1 MKIAVVGATGL
12 VGRHM
17 IHILEE
23 RGFGEET
30 LVPVASERSAGETIP
45 FGGKEFAVVDV
56 ATALETAPDF
66 ALFSAGSE
74 VSKTWAKK
82 FSESGTV
89 VIDNSSAWRL
99 GQHTPLIVPEVNGA
113 WLTGKER
120 LIANPNCS
128 TIQLMVALA
137 PVHKSLGIRRMV
149 VTTFQSVSGA
159 GQKGYQQWVDEVQG
173 KEEKT
178 DCFPHPIHGNVIPQ
192 CDSFE
197 QEGFTK
203 EEMKLIRECKKIL
216 NDYHIL
222 IAPTCT
228 RVPVAIGHSE
238 SVVVETFRPFD
249 MPELLEIFN
258 KAPGLN
264 LLDKPESMT
273 YPMPLDVAGY
283 DEVFIGRIRRDPT
296 QTHGFHCWIVGDN
309 LRKGAATNAIQI
321 MEIMLDRQK
330 KR

>member
-23 RGFGEET
+23 RGFGEES
-30 LVPVASERSAGETIP
+30 LLPVASERSIGTQIP
-45 FGGKEFAVVDV
+45 FGGKEFEVIEIA
-56 ATALETAPDF
+56 AALEAEPDF
-66 ALFSAGSE
+66 ALFSAGGE
-74 VSKTWAKK
+74 LSKIWAKK
-82 FSESGTV
+82 FAEKGTV

-99 GQHTPLIVPEVNGA
+99 DQDTPLIVPEVNGA

-128 TIQLMVALA
+128 TIQLMVAMA

-159 GQKGYQQWVDEVQG
+159 GQNGYQQWVDEVQG
-173 KEEKT
+173 AENT
-178 DCFPHPIHGNVIPQ
+178 TACFPHPIHGNVIPQ

-197 QEGFTK
+197 QDGFTK
-203 EEMKLIRECKKIL
+203 EEMKLIRETKKIL

-222 IAPTCT
+222 VAPTCT

-238 SVVVETFRPFD
+238 AVVVETYRPFD
-249 MPELLEIFN
+249 MAELLEIF
-258 KAPGLN
+258 KRAPGLR
-264 LLDKPESMT
+264 LLDQPESMS

-283 DEVFIGRIRRDPT
+283 DEVFVGRIRRDPT

-321 MEIMLDRQK
+321 MEIMLDRL
-330 KR
+330 KRR